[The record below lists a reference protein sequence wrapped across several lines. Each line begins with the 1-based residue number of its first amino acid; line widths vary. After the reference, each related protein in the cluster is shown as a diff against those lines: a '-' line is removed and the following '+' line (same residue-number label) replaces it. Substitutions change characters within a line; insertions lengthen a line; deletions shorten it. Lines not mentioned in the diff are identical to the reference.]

1 MGRLRDALSAFR
13 AKFASNRPAEWVK
26 LAEFL
31 GIDAK
36 NTPRDALS
44 EATYYT
50 CLKVLS
56 ESFGKMPCK
65 VVQKTEAQGSRP
77 ARDHQAWSAVAL
89 RPNPYTTAAGF
100 WSTMEMNR
108 CHYGNAYA
116 LIDRRAG
123 DLRLWSLDPTSVT
136 CWYDD
141 TRALSDV
148 EDVWYQWSSPRGPVM
163 LGSEEVVHV
172 RTSDSFDGVVGVPVI
187 TRLAATV
194 EGNVDALRVL
204 NKLYGSN
211 LSQKMVLNYTSNI
224 SEDLAQQMAK
234 LVQQYASGELR
245 DKGIDNVIP
254 IPMGTQLT
262 PLNMK
267 LADTQFLDLRKY
279 SAIQIA
285 SAFGI
290 KPYQIGDYGKESYSS
305 QTAQSLAFYKD
316 TLLWPIEEY
325 EQELTYK
332 LLDSDEVKDG
342 YQFKFNTY
350 ALLRAD
356 LETQINAIVAAIAGG
371 LYKPNEGRAY
381 LDLDAAEGG
390 DQLLGNGSL
399 IPLRM
404 AGVQY
409 ARGQEQGGGKK

>member
-1 MGRLRDALSAFR
+1 MGRLREAWRAITGRKSAVTR
-13 AKFASNRPAEWVK
+13 NDEWHD
-26 LAEFL
+26 LADFL
-31 GIDAK
+31 GVDAHA
-36 NTPRDALS
+36 PREAMG

-65 VVQKTEAQGSRP
+65 VQLKDEAQGSR
-77 ARDHQAWSAVAL
+77 ARRDHPAWRAVAL
-89 RPNPYTTAAGF
+89 RPNPYMTAAAF

-116 LIDRRAG
+116 LIDHSRG
-123 DLRLWSLDPTSVT
+123 ELRLWPLRSSQVQ

-141 TRALSDV
+141 SRALSEV
-148 EDVWYQWSSPRGPVM
+148 PDVWYRWSSPRGPVM

-172 RTSDSFDGVVGVPVI
+172 RTSDSFEGVVGVPVI
-187 TRLAATV
+187 TRLEATV
-194 EGNVDALRVL
+194 SGNIDALSVL
-204 NKLYGSN
+204 NRLYGSN
-211 LSQKMVLNYTSNI
+211 LSQKMVLNYTSAL
-224 SEDLAQQMAK
+224 SEDSAKEMAR
-234 LVQQYASGELR
+234 LVQEYASGGMR
-245 DKGIDNVIP
+245 DVDNIIP
-254 IPMGTQLT
+254 IPLGATLT

-305 QTAQSLAFYKD
+305 QTAQALAFYKD
-316 TLLWPIEEY
+316 TLLWPLEEY

-332 LLDSDEVKDG
+332 LLSAEEAAAG

-350 ALLRAD
+350 SLLRAD
-356 LETQINAIVAAIAGG
+356 METQVSSIVAAIAGG

-381 LDLDAAEGG
+381 LDLEAAEGG

-404 AGVQY
+404 AGEQY
-409 ARGQEQGGGKK
+409 ATGEDRGGEQQ

>member
-1 MGRLRDALSAFR
+1 MRDAWRALRGEKSAAAR
-13 AKFASNRPAEWVK
+13 APDSWTR

-31 GIDAK
+31 GVDDA
-36 NTPRDALS
+36 PERREALS

-65 VVQKTEAQGSRP
+65 VVQKDAGQGSRAAREHP
-77 ARDHQAWSAVAL
+77 AWRAVAL
-89 RPNPYTTAAGF
+89 RPNPYMTAAGF
-100 WSTMEMNR
+100 WATMEMNR
-108 CHYGNAYA
+108 SHYGNAYA
-116 LIDRRAG
+116 LIDRRG
-123 DLRLWSLDPTSVT
+123 GGLRLWPLDPAEVT

-141 TRALSDV
+141 TRALS
-148 EDVWYQWSSPRGPVM
+148 EAPDVWYQWSAPGGSAV

-172 RTSDSFDGVVGVPVI
+172 RASDSFDGVVGVPVI

-194 EGNVDALRVL
+194 EGNVDALAVL
-204 NKLYGSN
+204 NRLYGSN

-224 SEDLAQQMAK
+224 SEELAQQMAG
-234 LVQQYASGELR
+234 LVQEYAQGKLR

-254 IPMGTQLT
+254 IPLGTQLT
-262 PLNMK
+262 PLNMR
-267 LADTQFLDLRKY
+267 LADTQFLDLRRY

-305 QTAQSLAFYKD
+305 QSAQALAFYKD
-316 TLLWPIEEY
+316 TLLWPLEEY

-332 LLDSDEVKDG
+332 LLGDAEQREG

-350 ALLRAD
+350 SLLRAD
-356 LETQINAIVAAIAGG
+356 LESQIDATVKAIAGG

-381 LDLDAAEGG
+381 LDLEAAEGG

-404 AGVQY
+404 AGRQY
-409 ARGQEQGGGKK
+409 ATDDQGGEK

>member
-1 MGRLRDALSAFR
+1 MRDAWRALRGEKSAAAR
-13 AKFASNRPAEWVK
+13 APDSWTR

-31 GIDAK
+31 GVDDA
-36 NTPRDALS
+36 PERREALS

-65 VVQKTEAQGSRP
+65 VVQKDAGQGSRAAREHP
-77 ARDHQAWSAVAL
+77 AWRAVAL
-89 RPNPYTTAAGF
+89 RPNPYMTAAGF
-100 WSTMEMNR
+100 WATMEMNR
-108 CHYGNAYA
+108 SHYGNAYA
-116 LIDRRAG
+116 LIDRRG
-123 DLRLWSLDPTSVT
+123 GGLRLWPLDPAEVT

-141 TRALSDV
+141 TRALS
-148 EDVWYQWSSPRGPVM
+148 EAPDVWYQWSAPGGSAV

-172 RTSDSFDGVVGVPVI
+172 RASDSFDGVVGVPVI
-187 TRLAATV
+187 THLAATV
-194 EGNVDALRVL
+194 EGNVDALAVL
-204 NKLYGSN
+204 NRLYGSN

-224 SEDLAQQMAK
+224 SEELAQQMAG
-234 LVQQYASGELR
+234 LVQEYAQGKLR

-254 IPMGTQLT
+254 IPLGT

-267 LADTQFLDLRKY
+267 LADTQFLDLRRY

-305 QTAQSLAFYKD
+305 QSAQALAFYKD
-316 TLLWPIEEY
+316 TLLWPLEEY

-332 LLDSDEVKDG
+332 LLGDAEQRAG

-350 ALLRAD
+350 SLLRAD
-356 LETQINAIVAAIAGG
+356 LESQIDATVKAIAGG

-381 LDLDAAEGG
+381 LDLEAAEGG

-404 AGVQY
+404 AGRQY
-409 ARGQEQGGGKK
+409 ATDDQGGEK